1 MRISDWS
8 PDVCSSDLLQ
18 YGGGRS
24 MEGVLKAAVAAG
36 NTIDST
42 WAKPLVE
49 YVNYAGDFVDFL
61 RPRTILGRF
70 GAGGIPSLRRIPFN
84 VHIKGQTVGGT
95 GYGVG
100 EGKPTPGTK
109 LAYKETDNRWEER
122 PVGEGWEGTCRK

>member
-1 MRISDWS
+1 MIRRPPRSTRTDTLFPYTTLFRS
-8 PDVCSSDLLQ
+8 

-95 GYGVG
+95 GYWVG
-100 EGKPTPGTK
+100 EGKPQPVTK
-109 LAYKETDNRWEER
+109 FGYKSEEHTSE
-122 PVGEGWEGTCRK
+122 PPS

>member
-1 MRISDWS
+1 MIRRPPRSTRTDTLFPYTTLFRS
-8 PDVCSSDLLQ
+8 

-95 GYGVG
+95 GYWVG
-100 EGKPTPGTK
+100 EGKQIGR
-109 LAYKETDNRWEER
+109 AH
-122 PVGEGWEGTCRK
+122 V